1 VVISLALQTLIVAV
15 AARLTSELVVSVS
28 RRAIARL
35 RSSRRRAGAV
45 HPVTIVSE
53 QSLRTARS
61 VVQKITYVRV
71 RRGLLTN
78 SRKDT
83 PVDLG
88 DLDRAIL
95 LNDGKHRST
104 HLPQP
109 TPSTWLCGRRH
120 SRQTVRVRYSEE
132 SPQRDGR
139 V

>member
-95 LNDGKHRST
+95 NDGKHRST

-109 TPSTWLCGRRH
+109 TPSKWLCGRRH